1 MAAHHTLSMATQV
14 PLNTKYT
21 LPILGYGL
29 LQVAPE
35 KAAGFLAKALEVGY
49 RHIDSA
55 TMYQNEAA
63 SGEAIR
69 DSGLRRDTVFYT
81 SKSPPDQHGYDATVK
96 GFEESLRKSGLEYI
110 DLYLLHTPFG
120 GKEGRIGGWKALLEA
135 QRAGKVRSI
144 GVSNWG
150 VHHLQELQDWIDE
163 TDAKEGEGRGGKIS
177 VGQWEIHPWLA
188 RKDITDWAAKHG
200 VVVEAYSPLV
210 RGLKMN
216 DPLLKP
222 LADKHGKSPAQIL
235 LRWSLQKV
243 CPQKIFTLHPL
254 YNTGQ
259 KLTSVRDLYLSQS
272 RKRKTGCEKM
282 PTSLTS
288 S

>member
-1 MAAHHTLSMATQV
+1 MATHTTLNMATQV

-29 LQVAPE
+29 LQVAPGQ
-35 KAAGFLAKALEVGY
+35 AAGFIAKALEVGY

-69 DSGLRRDTVFYT
+69 DSGLARDTVFYT

-96 GFEESLRKSGLEYI
+96 GFEESLKKSGLEYI
-110 DLYLLHTPFG
+110 DLYLIHTPFG
-120 GKEGRIGGWKALLEA
+120 GKEARIGGWKALLEA
-135 QRAGKVRSI
+135 QRVGKVRSI

-150 VHHLQELQDWIDE
+150 VHHLQELQDWIEE
-163 TDAKEGEGRGGKIS
+163 TDAKEGEGKGGKI
-177 VGQWEIHPWLA
+177 VN
-188 RKDITDWAAKHG
+188 DITDWCAKHG

-222 LADKHGKSPAQIL
+222 LADKYGKSPAQIL
-235 LRWSLQKV
+235 LRWSLQKGFV
-243 CPQKIFTLHPL
+243 PLPKSEKEGRMRENVDIFDFELSAEDMKTLE
-254 YNTGQ
+254 TG
-259 KLTSVRDLYLSQS
+259 KYETTIWDPTTDTS
-272 RKRKTGCEKM
+272 
-282 PTSLTS
+282 
-288 S
+288 

>member
-1 MAAHHTLSMATQV
+1 MATAV
-14 PLNTKYT
+14 PLSTKYT
-21 LPILGYGL
+21 LPILGYGV

-35 KAAGFLAKALEVGY
+35 KAPEFVAKALEVGY

-63 SGEAIR
+63 CGEAIR
-69 DSGLRRDTVFYT
+69 ASGLPRESVFYT

-96 GFEESLRKSGLEYI
+96 GFEASLQKSGLDYI

-150 VHHLQELQDWIDE
+150 VHHLQELEDWIQE
-163 TDAKEGEGRGGKIS
+163 TDAKEGKGTGGKIS

-188 RKDITDWAAKHG
+188 RKDITDWCAKHG

-210 RGLKMN
+210 RGLKMH
-216 DPLLKP
+216 DPLLKA
-222 LADKHGKSPAQIL
+222 LAEKYGKSPAQIL
-235 LRWSLQKV
+235 LRWSVQQGFVPLPKSE
-243 CPQKIFTLHPL
+243 KENRMRENADIFDFELSADDMKTLE
-254 YNTGQ
+254 TG
-259 KLTSVRDLYLSQS
+259 KYETTIWDPTTDTS
-272 RKRKTGCEKM
+272 
-282 PTSLTS
+282 
-288 S
+288 